1 MRQTNLKN
9 NQKLKKLPFSGKSAG
24 ISFSPFCQTI
34 NSVSGLKAAT
44 SIYSQK
50 RFALIRKGDKSYICL
65 QHKIKEGSFYVNLIQ
80 FMGAVEIGLLF
91 GLVAM
96 GVWLSFRILDF
107 PDLTVDGSF
116 PLGAS
121 VCAILIVSGI
131 NPWISTFA
139 AIIAGMIAGFIT
151 AWISVRWNIL
161 HLLASI
167 LTMTALYSINL
178 RIMGRPNIAL
188 LGENTIFTPI
198 EELPYPHLYTISGAM
213 LIVVVVFL
221 LLLYRFLSSEKGLA
235 MRATGAN
242 MRMAKAQGIAV
253 NRQIFFGL
261 ALSNGLVALAG
272 ALFAQSQGFA
282 DVNMGVGTIIAGLAA
297 VIVGEAFFNP
307 NFIITALLSCIV
319 GSIFY
324 RFVTAMAL
332 NAGFLGLQASDL
344 QLVSAVLVGIA
355 MITPR
360 LRAKI
365 IDFKASRGRP

>member
-1 MRQTNLKN
+1 M
-9 NQKLKKLPFSGKSAG
+9 
-24 ISFSPFCQTI
+24 
-34 NSVSGLKAAT
+34 
-44 SIYSQK
+44 
-50 RFALIRKGDKSYICL
+50 
-65 QHKIKEGSFYVNLIQ
+65 NLIQ
-80 FMGAVEIGLLF
+80 FMGAIEIGLLY

-96 GVWLSFRILDF
+96 GVLLSFRILDF

-116 PLGAS
+116 PLGAA
-121 VCAILIVSGI
+121 VCAILIVSGM
-131 NPWISTFA
+131 NPWVATIC
-139 AIIAGMIAGFIT
+139 AILAGMLAGFTT

-188 LGENTIFTPI
+188 LGEETIFTPI
-198 EELPYPHLYTISGAM
+198 ENSSYPHLYTTPTAM
-213 LIVVVVFL
+213 FVATCLAL

-242 MRMAKAQGIAV
+242 VRMAKAQGVAV
-253 NRQIFFGL
+253 NHHILFGI

-282 DVNMGVGTIIAGLAA
+282 DVTMGSGTIIVGLAA

-307 NFIITALLSCIV
+307 KVILTALIACVL

-324 RFVTAMAL
+324 RLVIAMAL

-344 QLVSAVLVGIA
+344 NLIQAVLVGIA
-355 MITPR
+355 MITPK

-365 IDFKASRGRP
+365 LDFKAGRSRV

>member
-1 MRQTNLKN
+1 M
-9 NQKLKKLPFSGKSAG
+9 
-24 ISFSPFCQTI
+24 
-34 NSVSGLKAAT
+34 
-44 SIYSQK
+44 
-50 RFALIRKGDKSYICL
+50 
-65 QHKIKEGSFYVNLIQ
+65 NLIQ
-80 FMGAVEIGLLF
+80 FMGAVELGLLY

-96 GVWLSFRILDF
+96 GVLLSFRILDF

-116 PLGAS
+116 PLGAA
-121 VCAILIVSGI
+121 VCAILIVSGV
-131 NPWISTFA
+131 NPWIATFA
-139 AIIAGMIAGFIT
+139 ASLAGMAAGFTT

-188 LGENTIFTPI
+188 LGESTIFSPI
-198 EELPYPHLYTISGAM
+198 EELPWPHLYTMSAAM
-213 LIVVVVFL
+213 FVLAALVLI
-221 LLLYRFLSSEKGLA
+221 LLYRFLSSEKGLA

-253 NRQIFFGL
+253 NRQILFGL

-282 DVNMGVGTIIAGLAA
+282 DVSMGVGTIIAGLAA

-307 NFIITALLSCIV
+307 KVIFTALIACVI

-324 RFVTAMAL
+324 RLVTAMAL
-332 NAGFLGLQASDL
+332 NASFLGLQASDL
-344 QLVSAVLVGIA
+344 QLVSAVLVGFA
-355 MITPR
+355 MVTPK

-365 IDFKASRGRP
+365 LDFKASRGGQ